1 MIGRVAKPPPTLGRV
16 PSMDSMDETPT
27 EPLPITPAPAVTDVG
42 PTRSPARPH
51 RAWRLVAIAAGVA
64 LVPASIAVASA
75 ASGGDDRGAN
85 PASSSNSRQSD
96 DATSTSTPTSVS
108 TPDVTTPSTPD
119 VTTPSTPDVT
129 TPDVTVPAVTAPSA
143 TVSTLPDDHGGHGEL
158 EPGDDHG
165 GHGEAELG
173 DDHGGNSGSGSGGGG
188 SSGHG

>member
-1 MIGRVAKPPPTLGRV
+1 
-16 PSMDSMDETPT
+16 MDSMDENPT
-27 EPLPITPAPAVTDVG
+27 EPLPFTPTPAVTDIG
-42 PTRSPARPH
+42 PTRSSARPH

-75 ASGGDDRGAN
+75 ASGGHDRGAN
-85 PASSSNSRQSD
+85 PASSPNSRQSD

-108 TPDVTTPSTPD
+108 
-119 VTTPSTPDVT
+119 

-173 DDHGGNSGSGSGGGG
+173 DDHGGNSGSGGGG